1 MIVYHGSKEK
11 FERFNLSK
19 IGLNGTSEGKGIY
32 FTNSETVAKGYGENG
47 YLYTVKFNGQKHLNE
62 QALTISENELR
73 TFLETLDKEMDYLEN
88 WGEVSF
94 EGYESVMNAAIEGE
108 LSGSDN
114 DVDLVSGICNASGNV
129 GRALEIVYE
138 TLGYDSI
145 VTDAE
150 WGNGQKLY
158 IALVPD
164 VIEIQKVE
172 KQF

>member
-11 FERFNLSK
+11 FERFDLGK
-19 IGLNGTSEGKGIY
+19 IGLNGTSEGKGVY
-32 FTNSETVAKGYGENG
+32 FTNSVSIAQGYGGNG
-47 YLYTVKFNGQKHLNE
+47 YLYTVKFNGKKQLNDKS
-62 QALTISENELR
+62 LTISKEELR
-73 TFLETLDKEMDYLEN
+73 TLLEALDKEMDYLTN

-94 EGYESVMNAAIEGE
+94 EGYEPVMDAALEGE
-108 LSGSDN
+108 INGVDN
-114 DVDLVSGICNASGNV
+114 DIDLISGICNASGNV

-145 VTDAE
+145 ITDAE
-150 WGNGQKLY
+150 WGNGQILY

-164 VIEIQKVE
+164 IIEIQKVE

>member
-11 FERFNLSK
+11 FERFHLEN

-32 FTNSETVAKGYGENG
+32 FTDSASIAKGYGQNG
-47 YLYTVKFNGQKHLNE
+47 YVYTVKFNGKKPLNE
-62 QALTISENELR
+62 LKLTISRQELR
-73 TFLETLDKEMDYLEN
+73 AFIEALDKEMDYLSN

-94 EGYESVMNAAIEGE
+94 EGYESVMNAALEGE
-108 LSGSDN
+108 ISSSDN
-114 DVDLVSGICNASGNV
+114 DVDLISGICNTCGNI

-145 VTDAE
+145 ITDAE
-150 WGNGQKLY
+150 WGNNQKLY
-158 IALVPD
+158 IALVSD
-164 VIEIQKVE
+164 IVEILKVE